1 MIQKNI
7 IYICLSIL
15 LCIDISFCDKT
26 SNEIQE
32 DINNKNDE
40 LDELKEEINRF
51 EKLINEKSK
60 EEELNSD
67 IINQINKK
75 IELTERLIKRLTD
88 EENNLSKQIYK
99 TKTNIKNQEEELFV
113 LKNQLKNRLR
123 YLYKYGKSNLL
134 KQITQ
139 SKDWNKKI
147 YRRKYLEI
155 LNEYENQIK
164 KRIKN
169 NIDDLKLKKR
179 QLEKE
184 QSNKQKL
191 ISEKNRKFDSLEDD
205 KKLKSSYLLKIKN
218 QKERLEKD
226 LISKKSMIEKIEK
239 IINKLYSDK
248 KETRK
253 REQELAKIRSEK
265 NKSTSGNFAKMKGKL
280 NWPVKG
286 QIIGKF
292 GVYKNQEL
300 NIFTENLG
308 IDIQTIKDE
317 RVYSVLD
324 GVILTITNIRDYG
337 DIIILD
343 HGAGYYTV
351 YSNLKNIAVYE
362 GQYIDT
368 KTYLAE
374 VAQGV
379 NSNYGNKN
387 VFNFQIWLNQE
398 KLDPEKWIKK

>member
-1 MIQKNI
+1 MTQKNI
-7 IYICLSIL
+7 IYICLSIFL
-15 LCIDISFCDKT
+15 AIDISYCDKT
-26 SNEIQE
+26 SIEIQE

-40 LDELKEEINRF
+40 LDELKKEINKF
-51 EKLINEKSK
+51 EKLINEKSR

-67 IINQINKK
+67 IITQINKK

-134 KQITQ
+134 EEITQ
-139 SKDWNKKI
+139 SSDWNKKI

-169 NIDDLKLKKR
+169 NIDDLKSKKN

-184 QSNKQKL
+184 QLNKQNL
-191 ISEKNRKFDSLEDD
+191 INEKNRKFDSLEDD
-205 KKLKSSYLLKIKN
+205 KKLKSSYLLKIKK
-218 QKERLEKD
+218 QKEKLEKD
-226 LISKKSMIEKIEK
+226 LISKKNMIEKIEK
-239 IINKLYSDK
+239 IINTLYSDK

-300 NIFTENLG
+300 NIYTENLG
-308 IDIQTIKDE
+308 IDIETIKNE

-368 KTYLAE
+368 NTYLAE
-374 VAQGV
+374 VAQGA

-387 VFNFQIWLNQE
+387 IFNFMIWLNQE

>member
-7 IYICLSIL
+7 IYMCLSIFL
-15 LCIDISFCDKT
+15 SLDISYCDKT

-40 LDELKEEINRF
+40 LDEIKEEINKF

-60 EEELNSD
+60 EEELNID
-67 IINQINKK
+67 IITQINKK
-75 IELTERLIKRLTD
+75 IELTEKLIKRLTD
-88 EENNLSKQIYK
+88 EENNLSKRIYK

-113 LKNQLKNRLR
+113 LKNQLNNRLR

-134 KQITQ
+134 EEITQ
-139 SKDWNKKI
+139 SSDWNKKI
-147 YRRKYLEI
+147 YRRKYLKI
-155 LNEYENQIK
+155 LNDYENQIK
-164 KRIKN
+164 KRIKK
-169 NIDDLKLKKR
+169 NIDDLKLKKK

-191 ISEKNRKFDSLEDD
+191 INEKNRKFDSLEDD
-205 KKLKSSYLLKIKN
+205 KKLKSSYLFKIKN
-218 QKERLEKD
+218 QKEKLEKD
-226 LISKKSMIEKIEK
+226 LISKKNLIEKIEK

-300 NIFTENLG
+300 NIYTENLG

-324 GVILTITNIRDYG
+324 GVILAITNIRDYG

-374 VAQGV
+374 VAEGA
-379 NSNYGNKN
+379 NSNYSNKN

>member
-15 LCIDISFCDKT
+15 LYVDISFCDKT
-26 SNEIQE
+26 SSEIQE

-280 NWPVKG
+280 NWPVAG

-300 NIFTENLG
+300 NIYTENLG

-374 VAQGV
+374 VAQGA
-379 NSNYGNKN
+379 NSNYSNKN